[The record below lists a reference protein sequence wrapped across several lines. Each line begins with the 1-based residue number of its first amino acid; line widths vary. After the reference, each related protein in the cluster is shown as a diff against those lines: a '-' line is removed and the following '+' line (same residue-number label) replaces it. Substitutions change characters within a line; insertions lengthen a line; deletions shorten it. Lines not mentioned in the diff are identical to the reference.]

1 MNITT
6 EAAMEKRNIIVRGA
20 SAGGFEALQKLVAA
34 LPPKID
40 AAILVVWHLAPDS
53 IGILPS
59 IFNKLNT
66 IPAAHAINAEPLC
79 YNRIYVAPPDHHLL
93 LEKDWIR
100 ITHGPKENRFRPAV
114 DPLFRS
120 AALAYGERV
129 IGVVLSGALDD
140 GAAGLWTIKQ
150 YGGLA
155 VVQDPNDAVVPSMPE
170 HAIQA
175 VAVDYTV
182 PIANMA
188 QLLMELCN
196 QQIETNNNR
205 LMKKDERT
213 EAEVRIALQ
222 DGVTGQE
229 MLHLGELSPY
239 TCPECHGVLVKLTEG
254 SRIRF
259 RCHTGHAFSSDS
271 LLAAVTESIEEN
283 LWSVIRNVEES
294 VLLLNHM
301 GDHFAETNQP
311 KLAAKYFK
319 KAKDAEGR
327 MEQVRQI
334 VLQHEQLSEDT
345 ITDEPE

>member
-1 MNITT
+1 
-6 EAAMEKRNIIVRGA
+6 MEKRNIIVIGA

-40 AAILVVWHLAPDS
+40 AAILIVWHLAPDAL
-53 IGILPS
+53 GILPS
-59 IFNKLNT
+59 IFNRINT
-66 IPAAHAINAEPLC
+66 IPAAHAVNAEPLL
-79 YNRIYVAPPDHHLL
+79 YNRIYVAPPDHHLV
-93 LEKDWIR
+93 LEKDWVR

-129 IGVVLSGALDD
+129 IGIVLSGALDD
-140 GAAGLWTIKQ
+140 GTAGLWTIKQ
-150 YGGLA
+150 HGGLA
-155 VVQDPNDAVVPSMPE
+155 VVQDPNDAAVPSMPE

-182 PIANMA
+182 PIAEMA
-188 QLLMELCN
+188 SLLVKLCS
-196 QQIETNNNR
+196 QTVETEKDR
-205 LMKKDERT
+205 LMKKDKKT

-222 DGVTGQE
+222 EGVTGKEVFE
-229 MLHLGELSPY
+229 MGELSPY
-239 TCPECHGVLVKLTEG
+239 TCPDCHGVLMKLKEG
-254 SRIRF
+254 GRIRF

-301 GDHFAETNQP
+301 GDHFAETNHP
-311 KLAAKYFK
+311 KLAGQYFK
-319 KAKDAEGR
+319 KAANAKVR

-334 VLQHEQLSEDT
+334 VLQHEQLSEDL
-345 ITDEPE
+345 IAEDQKNE